1 MVARSKCENVFK
13 DYGVERGS
21 YHGGNFNG
29 LNIIKLM
36 LNAKK
41 IMDQITTLFEDEGR
55 DESKDTAET

>member
-1 MVARSKCENVFK
+1 MKSEESSSIVARSKCENVFK

-29 LNIIKLM
+29 LNITKLM

-41 IMDQITTLFEDEGR
+41 IMDQITT
-55 DESKDTAET
+55 KDTSET